1 MNNIERLI
9 KEWEEEKIPEKLQML
24 MLAVIYIS
32 CAKFVIDILKKIK
45 DGEI

>member
-1 MNNIERLI
+1 MENIERLI
-9 KEWEEEKIPEKLQML
+9 KEWEEEKIPEKLQAL
-24 MLAVIYIS
+24 MLAALYIS

>member
-1 MNNIERLI
+1 MNDIEKLI
-9 KEWEEEKIPEKLQML
+9 KKWEEEKIPENLQAL
-24 MLAVIYIS
+24 MLLVIYIS